1 MWHAIN
7 YQSYP
12 DTGALRLTARAE
24 HLGRVQ
30 QLKDLGQL
38 LVAGPY
44 PALDNSEP
52 GEAGFTG
59 SLVITDFRSLEEA
72 RAWAEADPYRT
83 AGLYSTMEIKP
94 FKNILP

>member
-38 LVAGPY
+38 LVAGP
-44 PALDNSEP
+44 
-52 GEAGFTG
+52 
-59 SLVITDFRSLEEA
+59 
-72 RAWAEADPYRT
+72 
-83 AGLYSTMEIKP
+83 
-94 FKNILP
+94 